1 MRLLGWSI
9 GAWLAAL
16 LLAGGA
22 APARADA
29 PPDPRRLVPGVA
41 DLVVEVPQPRR
52 LVEAFTTLDV
62 LKQLRQFD
70 QVRELVDSTTYRRFY
85 QLVAYYEK
93 QFGLKWPEL
102 LDRLAGG
109 GAV

>member
-1 MRLLGWSI
+1 MRLLGCSA

-16 LLAGGA
+16 LLVGGA

-29 PPDPRRLVPGVA
+29 PPDPLRLVPKEA

-62 LKQLRQFD
+62 LKQLGQFD
-70 QVRELVDSTTYRRFY
+70 QLPDLVELDHLPALLPARRLLREAIRP
-85 QLVAYYEK
+85 QM
-93 QFGLKWPEL
+93 
-102 LDRLAGG
+102 AG
-109 GAV
+109 A